1 MKSRFQLLLVPL
13 GALLCLHP
21 DVSGALALAAGI
33 FIALSYGN
41 PQVAQTRKLTPKL
54 LAGSIVALGAG
65 MNLVVVGEAGA
76 KGFAMTA
83 IGIVLTLAIGFLL
96 GRLFGVGRN
105 NTYLISTGTA
115 ICGGS
120 AIAAVSPVIGAKD
133 EETSAS
139 LGTVFLLNACGLFLF
154 PPIGHYFALDQQQFG
169 LWSALAIHDTSS
181 VVGASMQYGAEALQV
196 ATTVKLARAL
206 WIVPVAFGFA
216 YAMSRGGGEKVTA
229 RPPRFIFGFLLVAAI
244 FTFVPGL
251 APLGDWVS
259 FAGKRV
265 LTVALFLIGT
275 GISLE
280 LLKKV
285 GVRVFALGV
294 TLWLL
299 AATGSFLAVY
309 TRLID

>member
-1 MKSRFQLLLVPL
+1 MKTRFGAVLVPL
-13 GALLCLHP
+13 GALLCLYP
-21 DVSGALALAAGI
+21 AVSGALALAAGI
-33 FIALSYGN
+33 LIALTCGN
-41 PQVAQTRKLTPKL
+41 PYVARTRKLTPKF
-54 LAGSIVALGAG
+54 LAYAIVCLGAG
-65 MNLVVVGEAGA
+65 MNLIVVGEAGVR
-76 KGFAMTA
+76 GFAMTA
-83 IGIVLTLAIGFLL
+83 IGIALTLAFGIVL
-96 GRLFGVGRN
+96 GRFFGVGRN

-120 AIAAVSPVIGAKD
+120 AIAAVAPVIGAED
-133 EETSAS
+133 SETSAS

-154 PPIGHYFALDQQQFG
+154 PPIGHFFALDQNQFG

-216 YAMSRGGGEKVTA
+216 YAMSRGGKKRVAA
-229 RPPRFIFGFLLVAAI
+229 RPPMFIFGFLLTAAI
-244 FTFVPGL
+244 FTFIPGL
-251 APLGDWVS
+251 EAAGDWIS

-285 GVRVFALGV
+285 GVRVFGLGV
-294 TLWLL
+294 TLWIV
-299 AATGSFLAVY
+299 AATLSFLAVY
-309 TRLID
+309 TRLVD